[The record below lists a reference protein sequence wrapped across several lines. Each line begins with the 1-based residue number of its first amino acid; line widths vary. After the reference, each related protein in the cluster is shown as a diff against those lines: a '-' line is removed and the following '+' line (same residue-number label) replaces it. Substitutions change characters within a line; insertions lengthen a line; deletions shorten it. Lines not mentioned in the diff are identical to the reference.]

1 MKKTLIIIVAFIISQ
16 TGFSQ
21 EQPTSLTLQEAI
33 DYALENNRTAI
44 NAARDIDAA
53 KQQKW
58 ETTASGLPQISAS
71 VDYQNYLKQ
80 QVSVIPAEFL
90 GGQEGDLAEVVF
102 NTK

>member
-1 MKKTLIIIVAFIISQ
+1 MKKTLIILIGFLVFQ

-21 EQPTSLTLQEAI
+21 EQPSSLSLQEAI
-33 DYALENNRTAI
+33 DYALENNRSSI

-71 VDYQNYLKQ
+71 IDYQNFLKQ
-80 QVSVIPAEFL
+80 Y
-90 GGQEGDLAEVVF
+90 LALL
-102 NTK
+102 